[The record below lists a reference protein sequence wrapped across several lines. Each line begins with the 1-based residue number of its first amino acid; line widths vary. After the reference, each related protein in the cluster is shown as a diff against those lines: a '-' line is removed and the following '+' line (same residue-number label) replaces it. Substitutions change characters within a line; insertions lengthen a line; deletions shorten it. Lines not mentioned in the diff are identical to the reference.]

1 MGSVHNPQEVSIGA
15 VELSDVLSIEWRENR
30 REIVSP
36 PADDEIYHRTTEY
49 GAASLRGRLVF
60 SDPAQAASAAG
71 RFGTLVATLKGVGGG
86 PDRTLTITSAR
97 TGGSDNLAGHNR
109 TATCHVPFL
118 AGSSDGAIGP
128 VTLT

>member
-1 MGSVHNPQEVSIGA
+1 MGSVHNPQNVSIGA

-30 REIVSP
+30 QEIVSP
-36 PADDEIYHRTTEY
+36 PGDDEIQHRRVGY
-49 GAASLRGRLVF
+49 GSSFIRGRLVF
-60 SDPAQAASAAG
+60 SDPAQAAAAAG

-86 PDRTLTITSAR
+86 PDRTLTITNAQ

-109 TATCHVPFL
+109 AATCGVPFL
-118 AGSSDGAIGP
+118 AASSDGLTGP